1 MRKISVMK
9 NITYQKCSMTD
20 KSDSSEITDLSST
33 KLLKSV
39 NNENKLPTISPYI
52 LEHKHKD
59 WNDSAGKAPAN
70 VASTGFHPHQSQVSP
85 TATSSAALPGYES
98 IKLYTKLKK
107 TKDNYG
113 FCTS

>member
-1 MRKISVMK
+1 
-9 NITYQKCSMTD
+9 MTD

-59 WNDSAGKAPAN
+59 WNDSAAKLQTN
-70 VASTGFHPHQSQVSP
+70 LASTGFHPHQPQVSP
-85 TATSSAALPGYES
+85 TATSSSALPGYES
-98 IKLYTKLKK
+98 IIFYTKPKK
-107 TKDNYG
+107 TREKSLG
-113 FCTS
+113 FVPHS